1 MTNKMTKKDA
11 FTAIAAVLREQ
22 GQEELAVFMD
32 KEVERLKNSA
42 NSLRK
47 PTANQQANV
56 ELKNDIEAFLSTTDE
71 PKRICEIIEGVETLN
86 SASNQKVNSLLI
98 QLRKEGRVKK
108 VMLKKEAFFTIG
120 NENEENTDAAEA

>member
-22 GQEELAVFMD
+22 GQEELAIFMD
-32 KEVERLKNSA
+32 KEVDRLKNSA

-47 PTANQQANV
+47 PTANQQANE
-56 ELKNDIEAFLSTTDE
+56 ELKNDIETFLSTTDE
-71 PKRICEIIEGVETLN
+71 PKRICEIIEGVEALN
-86 SASNQKVNSLLI
+86 GASNQKVNSLLI

-108 VMLKKEAFFTIG
+108 VVLKKEAFFTIG
-120 NENEENTDAAEA
+120 NENDAAEA

>member
-32 KEVERLKNSA
+32 KEVDRLKNSA

-71 PKRICEIIEGVETLN
+71 PKRICEIIEGVEALN

-120 NENEENTDAAEA
+120 NENDAAEA

>member
-22 GQEELAVFMD
+22 GQEELATFMD

>member
-11 FTAIAAVLREQ
+11 FTTIAAVLREQ

-32 KEVERLKNSA
+32 KEVDRLKNSA

-71 PKRICEIIEGVETLN
+71 PKRICEIIEGVEALN

-120 NENEENTDAAEA
+120 NENDAAEA